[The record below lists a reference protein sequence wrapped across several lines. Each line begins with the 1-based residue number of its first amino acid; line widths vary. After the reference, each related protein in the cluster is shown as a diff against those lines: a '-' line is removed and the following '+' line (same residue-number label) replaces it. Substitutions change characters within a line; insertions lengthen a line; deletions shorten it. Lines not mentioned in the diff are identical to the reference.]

1 MSKQTDELV
10 QEIDEIRERLA
21 HTVDELVVAV
31 HPRSIA
37 RRALASVKARF
48 VDENGSVR
56 TEVVLPIV
64 GGTVAVVVGS
74 VVIRRIVR

>member
-21 HTVDELVVAV
+21 NTVDELVVAV

-37 RRALASVKARF
+37 RRTFASIKSRF
-48 VDENGSVR
+48 VDETGAVR
-56 TEVVLPIV
+56 TEVVLPIAGAAAAVIV
-64 GGTVAVVVGS
+64 GAVVV
-74 VVIRRIVR
+74 RRIVR

>member
-21 HTVDELVVAV
+21 QTVDELVGAV

-37 RRALASVKARF
+37 QRAMASMKGKF
-48 VDENGSVR
+48 VDETGAVR
-56 TEVVLPIV
+56 TEVVLPLV
-64 GGTVAVVVGS
+64 GGTAAVIAAAVVVRK
-74 VVIRRIVR
+74 VVR

>member
-1 MSKQTDELV
+1 MSKQTDEMV

-21 HTVDELVVAV
+21 TTVDELVDAV

-37 RRALASVKARF
+37 QRMSNSIKSKF
-48 VDENGSVR
+48 VDESGAVR
-56 TEVVLPIV
+56 SEVVLPIV
-64 GGTVAVVVGS
+64 GGAAALIVGA

>member
-1 MSKQTDELV
+1 VSKQTDELV

-21 HTVDELVVAV
+21 NTVDELVVAV

-37 RRALASVKARF
+37 RRTFASIKSRF
-48 VDENGSVR
+48 VDDTGAVR

-64 GGTVAVVVGS
+64 GGVAAVVVGA
-74 VVIRRIVR
+74 VVVRRIVR

>member
-10 QEIDEIRERLA
+10 DEIDEIRERLA
-21 HTVDELVVAV
+21 STVDELVVAV

-37 RRALASVKARF
+37 KRTLASVKARF
-48 VDENGSVR
+48 VDENGAVR

-64 GGTVAVVVGS
+64 GGVAAVVVGA

>member
-21 HTVDELVVAV
+21 LTVDELVGAV

-37 RRALASVKARF
+37 HRALASFKSKF
-48 VDENGSVR
+48 VDETGAVR

-64 GGTVAVVVGS
+64 GGAAAVIAAAVVVRR
-74 VVIRRIVR
+74 VVR